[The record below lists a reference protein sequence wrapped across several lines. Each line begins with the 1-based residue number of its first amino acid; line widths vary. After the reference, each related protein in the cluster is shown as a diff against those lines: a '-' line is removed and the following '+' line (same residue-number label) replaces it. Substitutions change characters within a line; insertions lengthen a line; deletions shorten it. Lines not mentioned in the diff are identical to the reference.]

1 MRAPVSQAI
10 GVADM
15 TQPPSRNELKAQAKR
30 LRINLAARGTQMIP
44 ASALETVAHLWGVRG

>member
-1 MRAPVSQAI
+1 
-10 GVADM
+10 M